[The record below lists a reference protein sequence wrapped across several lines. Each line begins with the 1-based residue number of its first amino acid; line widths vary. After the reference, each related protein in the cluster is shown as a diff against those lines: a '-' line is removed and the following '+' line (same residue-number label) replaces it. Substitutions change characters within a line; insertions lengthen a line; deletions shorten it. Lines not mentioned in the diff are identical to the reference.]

1 MAKCGKSCADACCKV
16 KTKRKAAARRPPR
29 PPVYRGV
36 SANVLGGSEQMY
48 VNNLMSYLQNL
59 NRPQVAQTAGL
70 AVPVRPVMV
79 STGTDARPLM
89 VSDGIQATI
98 ATRTSGAQ
106 ARAATTETGTGMDAR
121 ATAETGT
128 GMDAAA
134 GRGYGTQTYGTQVL
148 RRPRPATATTG
159 TGMDAM
165 PTMATTE
172 TQTARRQN
180 YRAGFLNVLDRLEP
194 PMPRN
199 AAATLAAQVPLP
211 PSPPPSVV
219 GADERTFGTQTVQPV
234 IEIAPPAR
242 RGNYRAGFY
251 NILPNI
257 VPPAELAAQAR
268 DIGMAQGF
276 RQGRRRG
283 EAIGALEG
291 ALQAVEALRFQQ
303 TTKARGTELF
313 TVPELQ
319 QRFAEGGIIRAAGGR
334 ARAIEAAAEEAAP
347 K

>member
-1 MAKCGKSCADACCKV
+1 
-16 KTKRKAAARRPPR
+16 
-29 PPVYRGV
+29 
-36 SANVLGGSEQMY
+36 
-48 VNNLMSYLQNL
+48 
-59 NRPQVAQTAGL
+59 
-70 AVPVRPVMV
+70 MV

-98 ATRTSGAQ
+98 ATRTSGTQ
-106 ARAATTETGTGMDAR
+106 ARA

-128 GMDAAA
+128 GMDAPSA
-134 GRGYGTQTYGTQVL
+134 
-148 RRPRPATATTG
+148 
-159 TGMDAM
+159 
-165 PTMATTE
+165 MATTA
-172 TQTARRQN
+172 TQTTRRQN

-199 AAATLAAQVPLP
+199 AGATLAAQTPLP
-211 PSPPPSVV
+211 PSPPESVNAPV
-219 GADERTFGTQTVQPV
+219 ERTFGTQTVQPL
-234 IEIAPPAR
+234 IEIPPPGR

-283 EAIGALEG
+283 EALGALEG
-291 ALQAVEALRFQQ
+291 ALQAVEALRFTQR
-303 TTKARGTELF
+303 TKARGTETF

-334 ARAIEAAAEEAAP
+334 GVGGAAQAIQAAAEEAAP

>member
-1 MAKCGKSCADACCKV
+1 MLVDFSLFFKGTNALVFAGILSIVAIA
-16 KTKRKAAARRPPR
+16 TKWLAA
-29 PPVYRGV
+29 
-36 SANVLGGSEQMY
+36 
-48 VNNLMSYLQNL
+48 
-59 NRPQVAQTAGL
+59 
-70 AVPVRPVMV
+70 
-79 STGTDARPLM
+79 
-89 VSDGIQATI
+89 QATGFI
-98 ATRTSGAQ
+98 YKYTKY
-106 ARAATTETGTGMDAR
+106 E
-121 ATAETGT
+121 
-128 GMDAAA
+128 
-134 GRGYGTQTYGTQVL
+134 
-148 RRPRPATATTG
+148 RRVMFGLSASH
-159 TGMDAM
+159 
-165 PTMATTE
+165 
-172 TQTARRQN
+172 
-180 YRAGFLNVLDRLEP
+180 
-194 PMPRN
+194 

>member
-1 MAKCGKSCADACCKV
+1 
-16 KTKRKAAARRPPR
+16 
-29 PPVYRGV
+29 
-36 SANVLGGSEQMY
+36 MY

-79 STGTDARPLM
+79 STGTDARPVM

-98 ATRTSGAQ
+98 ATRTGATQ
-106 ARAATTETGTGMDAR
+106 ARAATTETGTDA
-121 ATAETGT
+121 
-128 GMDAAA
+128 
-134 GRGYGTQTYGTQVL
+134 L
-148 RRPRPATATTG
+148 PS
-159 TGMDAM
+159 
-165 PTMATTE
+165 MATTA

-199 AAATLAAQVPLP
+199 AAATLAAQTPLP
-211 PSPPPSVV
+211 PSPPESVV
-219 GADERTFGTQTVQPV
+219 APAERTFGTQTVQPL

-251 NILPNI
+251 NILPTI

-283 EAIGALEG
+283 EALGALEG

-303 TTKARGTELF
+303 TTKARGTETF

>member
-1 MAKCGKSCADACCKV
+1 
-16 KTKRKAAARRPPR
+16 
-29 PPVYRGV
+29 
-36 SANVLGGSEQMY
+36 MY

-59 NRPQVAQTAGL
+59 NNPRVAQSLGIA
-70 AVPVRPVMV
+70 APARPVMV

-98 ATRTSGAQ
+98 ATRTGATQ
-106 ARAATTETGTGMDAR
+106 ARA

-128 GMDAAA
+128 DA
-134 GRGYGTQTYGTQVL
+134 
-148 RRPRPATATTG
+148 RPA
-159 TGMDAM
+159 
-165 PTMATTE
+165 MATTE

-199 AAATLAAQVPLP
+199 MAATLAAQVPLP

-219 GADERTFGTQTVQPV
+219 GADERTFGTQTVEPV
-234 IEIAPPAR
+234 IEIAPPIRRAERASATQTTLQAAVGETQTEAPTGRTFGTQTVQPLIEIAPPGR

-257 VPPAELAAQAR
+257 VPPAALAAQVR
-268 DIGMAQGF
+268 DIGVMQGY
-276 RQGRRRG
+276 RQGRQRG
-283 EAIGALEG
+283 EAIGA
-291 ALQAVEALRFQQ
+291 QEAIQNLRFQQ
-303 TTKARGTELF
+303 TTKVRGTETF

-319 QRFAEGGIIRAAGGR
+319 QRFAEGQIIRSYQRVGGGGGGAAQ
-334 ARAIEAAAEEAAP
+334 AVQDVAEEAAP